1 MTEYLHAAAYSLAA
15 LVLLTGF
22 GNVACRILFQYS
34 GLAKEPEAT
43 KNGVKQA
50 GWIIGWLERLVI
62 AIGILT
68 HSWEV
73 LAAVIALKTVAR
85 FKELDD
91 QSFAEYFLVGSL
103 FSILWAVIITSL
115 WLTYDRNFGI
125 ALHANIAGIIIVSGA
140 SDDVALEDVSLPVQ

>member
-1 MTEYLHAAAYSLAA
+1 MEYLHAAAYSLFA

-22 GNVACRILFQYS
+22 GNVVCRKLFQYS
-34 GLAKEPEAT
+34 GLANKPQT
-43 KNGVKQA
+43 TSNVKPA

-62 AIGILT
+62 AIGIMT

-103 FSILWAVIITSL
+103 FSILWATMITSA
-115 WLTYDRNFGI
+115 WLTYDRNFGM
-125 ALHANIAGIIIVSGA
+125 ALYTRIAGLNMVSVA
-140 SDDVALEDVSLPVQ
+140 SDDAALEDINLSAE